1 MPPTPTTSP
10 SRILDVNGKPIDLSA
25 IREPQTAMTA
35 HLATEFESHPAKGLT
50 PQKINSILS
59 SAEQGDL
66 ISQVELADDMEERD
80 GQIYSELAKRKT
92 ALIKLDWDVVPPD
105 DADASEKKV
114 AEQVK
119 AWIKALPDFKRTVL
133 HNMMDGVLKGFA
145 NIEMWWSL
153 VDGTLQPQFEFRP
166 QRWFTLNQERTQIT
180 LRTAKSSYGEPL
192 NPYGW
197 IAHRHPSRNGYV
209 ARSALCRVLMLP
221 YLYKNFSTRDFAEF
235 LEIYGLPL
243 RLGKFPAGASDEEK
257 RRLLA
262 AVVGIGHNAAGIVPM
277 GMEIDF
283 QNAASGNDVPFM
295 AMLERMD
302 AIQSKIILGQTLT
315 SSEGQHGT
323 QALGKVHNDVRLDIL
338 ASDAEL
344 ISETLTRQLVAPFA
358 LLNIAGANP
367 KRLPRFQLEVPEPED
382 IGLLAEALPKLASA
396 GMLIGVD
403 WAHTKLRIPKAQ
415 GNEETLKGAPEPA
428 SVAGTVPPAG
438 PGIPNP
444 GNPGRAALSANLPS
458 QGEPGAP
465 QDALDALVNEAVD
478 PGPSLVSPLV
488 QPLLDALDAALA
500 SGESL
505 ASFRDRLPALMQT
518 MDSDQASEQLARAA
532 FMARLAGTVGQG
544 V

>member
-1 MPPTPTTSP
+1 MPTL
-10 SRILDVNGKPIDLSA
+10 LDQYGKPIDMRA

-35 HLATEFESHPAKGLT
+35 HLSTEFESHPAKGLT
-50 PQKINSILS
+50 PQRINAILTA
-59 SAEQGDL
+59 AEQGDL
-66 ISQVELADDMEERD
+66 IQQVELADDMEERD

-105 DADASEKKV
+105 DADTTEKKV

-119 AWIKALPDFKRTVL
+119 AWIKAIPDFKRTVL

-153 VDGTLQPQFEFRP
+153 TEGTLQPQFAFRP
-166 QRWFTLNQERTQIT
+166 QRWFTLNEARTQIT
-180 LRTAKSSYGEPL
+180 LRNTSSSYGEAL
-192 NPYGW
+192 RPYNW

-283 QNAASGNDVPFM
+283 ENAASGNEAPFG
-295 AMLERMD
+295 AMLDRMD
-302 AIQSKIILGQTLT
+302 AIESKIILGQTLT

-323 QALGKVHNDVRLDIL
+323 QALGNVHNDIRLDIL
-338 ASDAEL
+338 SADAEL
-344 ISETLTRQLVAPFA
+344 VSETLTKQLVAPLA
-358 LLNIAGANP
+358 LLNIAGVNP
-367 KRLPRFQLEVPEPED
+367 KRLPRFQIEVPEPED
-382 IGLLAEALPKLASA
+382 IALFAEALPKLASA

-415 GNEETLKGAPEPA
+415 DNEEKLKGAPEPV
-428 SVAGTVPPAG
+428 SVPGTVPPAG
-438 PGIPNP
+438 PGVP
-444 GNPGRAALSANLPS
+444 NPGRAALSANLPN
-458 QGEPGAP
+458 QGAPGAP

-505 ASFRDRLPALMQT
+505 ASFRDRLPELMQT